1 MMKNNTPDI
10 FLSFFFF
17 FFFFF
22 VLVGSLF
29 LLFLFLQPTKRFL
42 GQRILQ
48 L

>member
-10 FLSFFFF
+10 FLSFF

-29 LLFLFLQPTKRFL
+29 LLFLFLQPTKGFF